1 MMKSISRTKIS
12 SAFSSTEWLI
22 RRTVRQF
29 RWARLVLLMSLL
41 LAASCKTHKQVEQT
55 TQLDLQKFMAQH
67 IQLNETTW
75 IQILDPAT
83 IGAPTSEI
91 SDDRAPRSA
100 KIIHHAILQNEQ
112 AEQTNEQTSF
122 KSENTIS
129 RRITD
134 DNIFS
139 AAKNLIAV
147 LLFLFIIGLIFC
159 YLRSFKRKK

>member
-1 MMKSISRTKIS
+1 MMKSTLQTKIS

-29 RWARLVLLMSLL
+29 RWARLVLLISLL
-41 LAASCKTHKQVEQT
+41 LAVSCKTHKQVEQT

-75 IQILDPAT
+75 IQIADFDT
-83 IGAPTSEI
+83 IGEPLPPI
-91 SDDRAPRSA
+91 SGKPSPKSA
-100 KIIHHAILQNEQ
+100 KIIHHATLQNEQ
-112 AEQTNEQTSF
+112 AEHSNEHTSF
-122 KSENTIS
+122 KSENTTS

-147 LLFLFIIGLIFC
+147 LLFLFIIGLIFNVFR
-159 YLRSFKRKK
+159 YFQGKK

>member
-12 SAFSSTEWLI
+12 SAFSSTGWLI

-29 RWARLVLLMSLL
+29 RWARLVLLTFLL

-75 IQILDPAT
+75 IQIADLDT
-83 IGAPTSEI
+83 IGEPLPPMNGKPS
-91 SDDRAPRSA
+91 PKSA
-100 KIIHHAILQNEQ
+100 KIIHHATLQNEQ
-112 AEQTNEQTSF
+112 AEQTNEKNSF

-147 LLFLFIIGLIFC
+147 LLFLFIVGLIFS